1 MLYLKRDN
9 SNILPLYF
17 VKSALLQCCK
27 FSLFVVFTQT
37 KKVSENSQ
45 KFLPLRFCNRNLT
58 SVTPLAHLVTTLAF
72 HWLHASLIAFQPR
85 IHGHFSENQPGYNTR
100 IPPHPLPQLFPKPQS
115 SPPRLLPSLQP
126 SPPATQKGLYR
137 ESRYSPLLATA
148 YVLATIYR
156 QSRSIVS
163 RRYRRQLRP
172 VAFHILRAHENLSP
186 CAYARLRRS
195 RARQCGCEPPRR

>member
-115 SPPRLLPSLQP
+115 SPPPASSIASAIPSRNTKRAVPGIPIQP
-126 SPPATQKGLYR
+126 SAC
-137 ESRYSPLLATA
+137 YSLRACDNLSSVA
-148 YVLATIYR
+148 IYR
-156 QSRSIVS
+156 QSPLSPSVATCRLPHLTCS
-163 RRYRRQLRP
+163 RKP
-172 VAFHILRAHENLSP
+172 VAM
-186 CAYARLRRS
+186 RLR
-195 RARQCGCEPPRR
+195 